1 MILFLL
7 TALSIA
13 GQPTKRLPDAERGG
27 ELYMQNC
34 WMCHGRKGQGN
45 GPAAAA
51 FKTESPAIAKKS
63 EESREKMIRVILDG
77 RNDMPAFNAVMDR
90 ADANRVLIWLEDPKA
105 VKATVKKKGPVKKP
119 APKRVPASK
128 GNGSK
133 GSSASGNKKSE

>member
-7 TALSIA
+7 TALSFG
-13 GQPTKRLPDAERGG
+13 GQPTKRLSDADRGG

-51 FKTESPAIAKKS
+51 FKTESPALAKRADT
-63 EESREKMIRVILDG
+63 SREKMIRIILDG

-90 ADANRVLIWLEDPKA
+90 ADASRILTWLEDPKA
-105 VKATVKKKGPVKKP
+105 VKSSTKKKPSKKK
-119 APKRVPASK
+119 APNRAPASK
-128 GNGSK
+128 GAIDSK
-133 GSSASGNKKSE
+133 QTSSSGNKKAE